1 MSSAIDPLDE
11 YGFDNDERSNPKR
24 WGGVT
29 LAGVLIIALFF
40 GVFAVWAWLAPLG
53 SGAIAQGNL
62 QVDSNQKTVQH
73 LEGGIVKSILVRDG
87 MLVEQDQILL
97 ELEPTRS
104 RMEVDLLEQQFLA
117 NKGAEARLLAERDE
131 DDEILFPDA
140 LLNRT
145 GDATVDEIIAGQRR
159 LFANRMAARSSQVS
173 LLRRR
178 IGKSREEI
186 AALNA
191 QQDADRKQ
199 LGYIAEEIDAVRILY
214 QKGLERKPRLLS
226 LQRTAAQLEGSI
238 GNRTALAARAE
249 QTIAETE
256 FQLVNIREKAASD
269 VETELRRVQE
279 QLADLVD
286 RLAGAE
292 DALFRTSIRA
302 PAAGRVYGLRFH
314 NEGGVVGPGE
324 PILGIVPHADE
335 LVVEVQI
342 DPQNIDEV
350 RIGSPASV
358 RLTSLSQ
365 RTTIPID
372 GILVYVS
379 PDLIEEQG
387 VPPHYLGRIVLDR
400 ESLEEQSGIQ
410 LLQGMP
416 AMAVISTG
424 DQTLFEYLVAPL
436 ARSFDHALREN

>member
-1 MSSAIDPLDE
+1 MTP
-11 YGFDNDERSNPKR
+11 
-24 WGGVT
+24 
-29 LAGVLIIALFF
+29 
-40 GVFAVWAWLAPLG
+40 
-53 SGAIAQGNL
+53 AQ
-62 QVDSNQKTVQH
+62 
-73 LEGGIVKSILVRDG
+73 
-87 MLVEQDQILL
+87 
-97 ELEPTRS
+97 
-104 RMEVDLLEQQFLA
+104 A
-117 NKGAEARLLAERDE
+117 
-131 DDEILFPDA
+131 
-140 LLNRT
+140 
-145 GDATVDEIIAGQRR
+145 
-159 LFANRMAARSSQVS
+159 VS

-178 IGKSREEI
+178 IESRAKI

-335 LVVEVQI
+335 
-342 DPQNIDEV
+342 
-350 RIGSPASV
+350 
-358 RLTSLSQ
+358 
-365 RTTIPID
+365 
-372 GILVYVS
+372 
-379 PDLIEEQG
+379 
-387 VPPHYLGRIVLDR
+387 
-400 ESLEEQSGIQ
+400 
-410 LLQGMP
+410 
-416 AMAVISTG
+416 
-424 DQTLFEYLVAPL
+424 
-436 ARSFDHALREN
+436 